1 MGALNAREVGLNRP
15 SGSVDR
21 AVGEAGFTRGRRSG
35 RMKARKLATI
45 DTPGS
50 ESRRHSRLERWVEL
64 SLDLLYSVSAEGY
77 LAELNPAWERTFGW
91 TREEL
96 MTRPLTDFVHHADL
110 DTTVAQFDRI
120 NEHHPLAASFE
131 NRFRCADGRYRW
143 LSWSATT
150 DGLGWFGVAQDIT
163 SRRAGEERLRASE
176 TQYRL
181 LFDRNPQP
189 LWVYDKVTLRIL
201 AVNDAAVATYGYS
214 REELLA
220 MSILDLRPPGDR
232 RSVSAHVTRSVT
244 GAPANHSPAPRLRHR
259 KKDGT
264 IIDVEIT
271 GNDLSFDGRPGR
283 LMLARAVGDR

>member
-1 MGALNAREVGLNRP
+1 LGSTDGLVLSIDPLR
-15 SGSVDR
+15 GGQIR
-21 AVGEAGFTRGRRSG
+21 ARRSFRADEG
-35 RMKARKLATI
+35 RQLARI
-45 DTPGS
+45 DRPGT

-64 SLDLLYSVSAEGY
+64 SLDLLYSVNAEGY
-77 LAELNPAWERTFGW
+77 LAELNPAWESTLGW

-96 MTRPLTDFVHHADL
+96 TTRPLTEFVHHADL

-120 NEHHPLAASFE
+120 NEHHPLVTSFE

-150 DGLGWFGVAQDIT
+150 DGLGWYGVAHDIT

-176 TQYRL
+176 AQYRL

-201 AVNDAAVATYGYS
+201 AVNDAAVAAYGYS

-220 MSILDLRPPGDR
+220 MSILDLRLPEDR
-232 RSVSAHVTRSVT
+232 GSVRGQVTRAVAGTQS
-244 GAPANHSPAPRLRHR
+244 SPSSARRLRHR

-283 LMLARAVGDR
+283 LMLAQQVSHR